1 MSNSPHRGRARV
13 SNPVYISMEPL
24 GSIRDLTVKFP
35 TPGEKS
41 CVKSPGK
48 SPMQPSRGRVGQ
60 HIDRCIRQAIECD
73 KSSTVLHRLPVRL
86 VTRSGVKR
94 KWFQKKKNKKQL
106 VVNRGRVRRVTFGTG
121 AKVVESAGVVRVN
134 KNDPTGN

>member
-1 MSNSPHRGRARV
+1 MSNTPHRGRARV

-35 TPGEKS
+35 TPGGKS

-60 HIDRCIRQAIECD
+60 HIDRCVRSSIALVTTIVAAQLVRFIRQAYLLMEHSIVAVELKKALASSD
-73 KSSTVLHRLPVRL
+73 KGPTPL
-86 VTRSGVKR
+86 VS
-94 KWFQKKKNKKQL
+94 KKKGNCLLFTSSCKQL
-106 VVNRGRVRRVTFGTG
+106 QFPFSVT
-121 AKVVESAGVVRVN
+121 
-134 KNDPTGN
+134 